1 MKELPQLLIIIFL
14 FLCSTLNAQELVF
27 GVKGG
32 INYNSIGD
40 LYHAGPN
47 GGNGVTPTVDT
58 FYKAE
63 KEMGTQYGLFLTM
76 YFNRFFIRPEASMMS
91 LKNNYPLAFKVAN
104 WSQSKTDLNLLFGY
118 SVYGPLSLYM
128 GPGIS
133 NIDDMELEGNEVK
146 AATPFTYSTSTFN
159 FSAGF
164 LLDFYR
170 FGLDLRYEYVTTLE
184 EHLEIDM
191 IRDPGNG
198 GYGTNRGALV
208 EYNPSRI
215 ILSVH
220 INIFHKNFSEKRS
233 RSRSD
238 WRNHKQL

>member
-1 MKELPQLLIIIFL
+1 MKDLPHLLVITLLL
-14 FLCSTLNAQELVF
+14 FSSTINSQELVF

-32 INYNSIGD
+32 INYNTIGD
-40 LYHAGPN
+40 LYHYGPN
-47 GGNGVTPTVDT
+47 GGSGVTPTVDT
-58 FYKAE
+58 FFKAE
-63 KEMGTQYGLFLTM
+63 KEMGTQYGVFLTM
-76 YFNRFFIRPEASMMS
+76 YFNRFFIRPEASMTS

-104 WSQSKTDLNLLFGY
+104 WTQSKTDLNVLFGY
-118 SVYGPLSLYM
+118 SVYGNLSLYM
-128 GPGIS
+128 GPGVS
-133 NIDDMELEGNEVK
+133 NIDEMELVGNEIK
-146 AATPFTYSTSTFN
+146 AATPFTYNTSTFN
-159 FSAGF
+159 FSAGL

-170 FGLDLRYEYVTTLE
+170 FGVDIRYEYVTTLE

-191 IRDPGNG
+191 VRNPDFG

-220 INIFHKNFSEKRS
+220 INIFHKNFQEKRS
-233 RSRSD
+233 RSKSD